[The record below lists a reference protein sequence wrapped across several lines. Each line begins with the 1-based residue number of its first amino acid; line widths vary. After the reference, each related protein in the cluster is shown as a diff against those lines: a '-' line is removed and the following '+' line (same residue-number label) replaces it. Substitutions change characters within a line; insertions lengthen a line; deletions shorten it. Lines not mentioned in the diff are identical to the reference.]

1 MFALALAATF
11 DESARPLDS
20 VGLLLDGYPCAPA
33 DGRAIASAPGACAGI
48 LRWAVVDRDR
58 RVAPVRDGERGLLFV
73 GDVRLYNRR
82 ALAVELDVR
91 VEADPSD
98 AEIAWHAY
106 LRWGEDSPRHLV
118 GDFAFVV
125 WDERRRSIFAARDH
139 FGVRPLHYRVDRGHA
154 YVATDVRQLLAVAE
168 KPFAAINPQTMLE
181 RLATGRRTY
190 GLTFFRDISALPA
203 GHTLT
208 IASGHCSVRR
218 YWSPSF
224 APKRGRAEDDHA
236 EIRALFRQAVR
247 DRLESAHPVVAHS
260 SGGVDSSA
268 IVMVAD
274 QIYGED
280 ASRPPL
286 VMASAMTLGMPCD
299 DSRYMDAV
307 ARRVRFEGV
316 RWNALEP
323 SLADL
328 EDPTPS
334 YPGYRRGIGGGPRR
348 DLEVARERGA
358 RVLLHG
364 FFGDGLMYA
373 FGVSRDMLRAGRWGE
388 LARYVATGDGMRA
401 RARLLLRA
409 MTGLFPPPLA
419 LRVWGRIENRSVGRA
434 PAWMGPALRALYPPR
449 SEEVVLPDVDWPSN
463 LACELWARMTSPR
476 TGASIEATVAYGA
489 EAAIEVR
496 LPYLD
501 VRLAEKLLEVPWE
514 AWTPIGD
521 DHRRLNREALG
532 CLLPEEFAQRR
543 TQGSWKPV
551 WLRAARRMLPLIQKL
566 VSDGTW
572 LSAPYVEVRE
582 VSSMLAD
589 AIAHEGSVEHQKLL
603 LLADFGALEAWLRH
617 LFRYDTTPKERY
629 V

>member
-11 DESARPLDS
+11 DEGAPHLDS
-20 VGLLLDGYPCAPA
+20 VGILLDGYPCAAA
-33 DGRAIASAPGACAGI
+33 DGRAIASAPGASAGI

-58 RVAPVRDGERGLLFV
+58 RVAPVWDGERRLLFV

-82 ALAVELDVR
+82 ALAAELDVR
-91 VEADPSD
+91 AGAEPTD

-125 WDERRRSIFAARDH
+125 WDERRRAIFAARDH
-139 FGVRPLHYRVDRGHA
+139 FGIRPLHYRVDGRRA
-154 YVATDVRQLLAVAE
+154 YVATDVRQLLAVTE
-168 KPFAAINPQTMLE
+168 NPFAAINAQTMLE
-181 RLATGRRTY
+181 RLTTGRRTR

-208 IASGHCSVRR
+208 IASGRSSVRR

-224 APKRGRAEDDHA
+224 VPGRGRGDDDHA

-247 DRLESAHPVVAHS
+247 DRLESDHPVVAHS

-274 QIYGED
+274 QVYGED
-280 ASRPPL
+280 PRRPPL
-286 VMASAMTLGMPCD
+286 VMASATTVGMPCD

-323 SLADL
+323 SLADI
-328 EDPTPS
+328 EDPTS
-334 YPGYRRGIGGGPRR
+334 AYPGYRRGIGGGPRR
-348 DLEVARERGA
+348 DLEVARERDA

-373 FGVSRDMLRAGRWGE
+373 FGVSRDMFRAGRWGE
-388 LARYVATGDGMRA
+388 LARYVVTGENMRA

-419 LRVWGRIENRSVGRA
+419 LRVWRRIENRSVGRT
-434 PAWMGPALRALYPPR
+434 PAWMGPALRALYPPPQ
-449 SEEVVLPDVDWPSN
+449 EEMVLPDVDWPSN

-476 TGASIEATVAYGA
+476 TGASIDATVAYGA

-501 VRLAEKLLEVPWE
+501 VRLAEKLLRVPWE
-514 AWTPIGD
+514 AWTPAGD

-543 TQGSWKPV
+543 TQGSWMPV
-551 WLRAARRMLPLIQKL
+551 WGLAARRMLPLIQGL

-572 LSAPYVEVRE
+572 LSAPYVDVRE

-589 AIAHEGSVEHQKLL
+589 ATAHEGSEHRKLL

-617 LFRYDTTPKERY
+617 LFRYDTAPKERY